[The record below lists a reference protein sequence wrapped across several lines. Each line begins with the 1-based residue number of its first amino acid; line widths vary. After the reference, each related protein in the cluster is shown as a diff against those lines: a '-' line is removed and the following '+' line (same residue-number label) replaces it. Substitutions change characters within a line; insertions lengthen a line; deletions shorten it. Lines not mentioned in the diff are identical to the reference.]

1 MKEKE
6 NFNIGDL
13 CMYRD
18 MYVLIL
24 SKRKDLYYELFDKLT
39 DNTVITRYDVLFPEL
54 GVDTVSSSCL
64 KKIEPA
70 S

>member
-1 MKEKE
+1 MKTKEK
-6 NFNIGDL
+6 FNIGDL
-13 CMYRD
+13 CVYRD

-39 DNTVITRYDVLFPEL
+39 DSTSITRYDVLFPGS

-64 KKIEPA
+64 KKIQPA